1 MQPFVFSSTK
11 SIISEIG
18 VTARI
23 TELCHSLNISRPLI
37 ITDKGIVE
45 NGLLGAVTHVFN
57 ATQMQY
63 WCFDKVLAD
72 PPEAII
78 LEAVEYAKQ
87 AKIDGVIG
95 LGGGSSLDTAKLV
108 ALLANSDE
116 NIADIYGVDKIQGT
130 RLPLI
135 LIPTTAGTGSEV
147 TPISIVTT
155 GETSKAGIVSAKL
168 LPDIALLDAS
178 LTTSLPPHI
187 TAATG
192 IDAMVHAI
200 EAFTS
205 ALKKNVMSDMLAK
218 QALQLLSQNIV
229 EATFNGTNLAARQ
242 AMLLGSCLAGQ
253 AFANAP
259 VGAVHAL
266 AYPLGGQ
273 FHIPHGLS
281 NALVLPHVMN
291 FNKSHC
297 AELYA
302 ELVPYI
308 IGGGADETSGAVDT
322 SGTDK
327 TNETIGIGGT
337 DGIGDTSDTNRTCDD
352 SGTDGTDGNSN
363 NSANAQS
370 NAVAATRLIHHLQ
383 ALIIELKLPQSLAAL
398 NVEEKHIDSLA
409 NDALEQQRLLVNN
422 PKPVSLDDAKL
433 IYRHALS
440 GVLND

>member
-1 MQPFVFSSTK
+1 MKSFVFSTTK

-18 VTARI
+18 VISTIA
-23 TELCHSLNISRPLI
+23 ELCHSLNILRPLI
-37 ITDKGIVE
+37 VTDQGIID
-45 NGLLGAVTHVFN
+45 NGLIAPVINAFN
-57 ATQMQY
+57 NAQMQY
-63 WCFDKVLAD
+63 WCFDKVVAD
-72 PPEAII
+72 PPESVVV
-78 LEAVEYAKQ
+78 EAVEYAKQ
-87 AKIDGVIG
+87 SKIDGVIG

-116 NIADIYGVDKIQGT
+116 SIVDIYGVDNIKAK

-155 GETSKAGIVSAKL
+155 GATTKTGVVSAEL

-178 LTTSLPPHI
+178 LTVSLPPHI

-205 ALKKNVMSDMLAK
+205 AIKKNPLSDMLAK
-218 QALQLLSQNIV
+218 SALELLSKNIL
-229 EATFNGTNLAARQ
+229 EATFNGENLEVRQ

-273 FHIPHGLS
+273 FHVAHGLS
-281 NALVLPHVMN
+281 NALVLPHVMT

-297 AELYA
+297 ADLYA
-302 ELVPYI
+302 ELAAYI
-308 IGGGADETSGAVDT
+308 MPGNDGG
-322 SGTDK
+322 
-327 TNETIGIGGT
+327 
-337 DGIGDTSDTNRTCDD
+337 DGDD
-352 SGTDGTDGNSN
+352 NS
-363 NSANAQS
+363 SLQTAEH
-370 NAVAATRLIHHLQ
+370 LIQFLHELIAKLQ
-383 ALIIELKLPQSLAAL
+383 LPQSLAEL
-398 NVEEKHIDSLA
+398 GIQEKHIDSLA
-409 NDALEQQRLLVNN
+409 NDALKQTRLLINN
-422 PKPVSLDDAKL
+422 PKTVSLEDAKQ
-433 IYRHALS
+433 IYLNALT
-440 GVLND
+440 GKRNG

>member
-1 MQPFVFSSTK
+1 MKPFIFSTTK

-23 TELCHSLNISRPLI
+23 AELCHSLSITRPLI
-37 ITDKGIVE
+37 VTDKGIVE
-45 NGLLGAVTHVFN
+45 IGLIAPIANAFN
-57 ATQMQY
+57 NAQMQY
-63 WCFDKVLAD
+63 WCFDQVVAD
-72 PPEAII
+72 PPEAIVI
-78 LEAVEYAKQ
+78 EAVEYAKQ
-87 AKIDGVIG
+87 AKVDGVIG

-108 ALLANSDE
+108 ALLANSE
-116 NIADIYGVDKIQGT
+116 ESISNIYGVDNIKGK

-155 GETSKAGIVSAKL
+155 GETTKAGIVSAEL

-178 LTTSLPPHI
+178 LTVSLPPHI

-205 ALKKNVMSDMLAK
+205 VIKKNVLSDMLAK
-218 QALQLLSQNIV
+218 SALDLLSENIV
-229 EATFNGTNLAARQ
+229 EATFNGENLQARQ

-273 FHIPHGLS
+273 FHIAHGLS
-281 NALVLPHVMN
+281 NALVLPHVMT

-297 AELYA
+297 ADLYA
-302 ELVPYI
+302 QLAVHIMPGI
-308 IGGGADETSGAVDT
+308 NHDADIEKT
-322 SGTDK
+322 TD
-327 TNETIGIGGT
+327 
-337 DGIGDTSDTNRTCDD
+337 S
-352 SGTDGTDGNSN
+352 
-363 NSANAQS
+363 
-370 NAVAATRLIHHLQ
+370 LIHYLHELIAKLQLPQ
-383 ALIIELKLPQSLAAL
+383 ALAELGI
-398 NVEEKHIDSLA
+398 EEKHIDSLA
-409 NDALEQQRLLVNN
+409 SDALEQQRLLINN
-422 PKPVSLDDAKL
+422 PKALSIEDAKQ
-433 IYRHALS
+433 IYHNALS
-440 GVLND
+440 GQRS